1 MLQSLTAKLI
11 FARTAMD
18 VSECIGKCPAIL
30 MEGALGERLKRE
42 YHISFD
48 ENVAM
53 AGLMYE
59 QKGREA
65 LSELWN
71 GYVDIARRYGLPF
84 LATTPTRRAN
94 RDRIALS
101 RYSERI
107 IGDNVRF
114 LRSIQEKADIKM
126 YVGGLMGCRGDAYT
140 AEGALSEE
148 EAYEF
153 HTWTAERFWEAEVD
167 FLYAGIM
174 PSLPEAAGLA
184 KAASDMKLPY
194 IVSFTVQGD
203 GRLID
208 GTSISDAI
216 RYIDSVA
223 EQKPI
228 IYMSNCIHPRILF
241 QALSQPF
248 NQTPLVRARFR
259 GIQANASPLSYA
271 ELDNSIERKC
281 SEPEA
286 LANEMIRL
294 SEISDIKIWGGCCGT
309 DNRHMECLARK
320 LCL

>member
-1 MLQSLTAKLI
+1 MMGTMN
-11 FARTAMD
+11 FR
-18 VSECIGKCPAIL
+18 ECIKKCPTIL

-48 ENVAM
+48 EHIAM
-53 AGLMYE
+53 AGLIYE
-59 QKGREA
+59 SKGLKA

-71 GYVDIARRYGLPF
+71 GYIDIARRYGLPF

-94 RDRIALS
+94 KDRISLS

-114 LRSIQEKADIKM
+114 LRNIQKKADINM

-140 AEGALSEE
+140 ANGALSEE
-148 EAYEF
+148 DAYNF
-153 HTWTAERFWEAEVD
+153 HKWTAEHFLKAEVD

-184 KAASDMKLPY
+184 KAASDMNLPY
-194 IVSFTVQGD
+194 IISFTIQGN
-203 GRLID
+203 GMLID

-216 RYIDSVA
+216 QYIDSVT
-223 EQKPI
+223 ENKPA
-228 IYMSNCIHPRILF
+228 IYMSNCIHPGILF

-248 NQTPLVRARFR
+248 NQTSLVKERFR
-259 GIQANASPLSYA
+259 GIQANTSPLSYV
-271 ELDNSIERKC
+271 ELDNSLELKC
-281 SEPEA
+281 SDPETWA
-286 LANEMIRL
+286 DEMIRL

-309 DNRHMECLARK
+309 NNRHMECLVKR
-320 LCL
+320 LVSRL